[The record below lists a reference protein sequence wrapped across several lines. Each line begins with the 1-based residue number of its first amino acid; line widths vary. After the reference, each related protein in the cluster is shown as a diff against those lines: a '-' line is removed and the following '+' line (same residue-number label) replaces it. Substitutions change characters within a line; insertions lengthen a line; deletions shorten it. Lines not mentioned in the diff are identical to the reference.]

1 MGGCEMSRGVA
12 GVFRANRNLHKSSWK
27 PQIMDRKPLFVLTPF
42 VICCV
47 FFGFSANGQEVRD
60 RDADTDAI
68 GQAQGRYF
76 PPGPVAS
83 SQFRLG
89 VQIRNTNTGV
99 VITRVVPG
107 SIAQQIGLETNDTI
121 IAVSGYQV
129 GVVEGR
135 TYDVGEELVRRMA
148 RQGTAT
154 LLVLNHRN
162 GQLVNIPVPSEPSPA
177 AAVLG
182 TVNTNDRTNAYPSMT
197 LEVRLVDITHP
208 QWRDVVIAETQTVVT
223 GRWPLGFRLD
233 YDPAAIRPNHRYA
246 VEAQI
251 SLRGQT
257 VQRTLAPVAVN
268 LSVPSP
274 RVDLTL
280 ASPSQ
285 PNVNPNP
292 GTGALSPIDQVDSW
306 YVELLG
312 RKLSDR
318 ESTVWQR
325 ELSRGKPPQEILAT
339 ILGSSEYSD
348 RFRGDQRAYITDV
361 FQYLNRRSPSLQEL
375 TRWQVRLVQL
385 RDARLTLV
393 QEMLRES
400 MKR

>member
-1 MGGCEMSRGVA
+1 MTRE
-12 GVFRANRNLHKSSWK
+12 RANDFHDDRNLQKMSWK
-27 PQIMDRKPLFVLTPF
+27 PHTMHRESVSLLSLPTILLG
-42 VICCV
+42 ILALLA
-47 FFGFSANGQEVRD
+47 SGQEIRD
-60 RDADTDAI
+60 RDADSDAS
-68 GQAQGRYF
+68 GLAQGRYV
-76 PPGPVAS
+76 PPGQSAS

-99 VITRVVPG
+99 VITRIVPG
-107 SIAQQIGLETNDTI
+107 SIAQQMGLETGDTI

-135 TYDVGEELVRRMA
+135 TYDVSEELVRRMA
-148 RQGTAT
+148 SRGSAT

-162 GQLVNIPVPSEPSPA
+162 GQLVNIPVPSDPSPA
-177 AAVLG
+177 STIVG
-182 TVNTNDRTNAYPSMT
+182 TANTNDRTNAYPSMT
-197 LEVRLVDITHP
+197 LEVRLVDVTHP
-208 QWRDVVIAETQTVVT
+208 QWRDVVISETQTVVT

-233 YDPAAIRPNHRYA
+233 YDPAAIRPGHRYA

-257 VQRTLAPVAVN
+257 IQRTLSPVAVN

-280 ASPSQ
+280 ASAAQPS
-285 PNVNPNP
+285 VNPNP
-292 GTGALSPIDQVDSW
+292 GIVASSPIDQVDSW

-318 ESTVWQR
+318 ERTVWQR
-325 ELSRGKPPQEILAT
+325 ELSRGKPPQDILAT

-348 RFRGDQRAYITDV
+348 RFRGDQRAYVSAV
-361 FQYLNRRSPSLQEL
+361 FQYLNNRNPSLQEL
-375 TRWQVRLVQL
+375 TRWQARLIQL
-385 RDARLTLV
+385 RDVRLTLV

-400 MKR
+400 TKR

>member
-1 MGGCEMSRGVA
+1 MSRCLTSD
-12 GVFRANRNLHKSSWK
+12 FQTERNFQDASWK
-27 PQIMDRKPLFVLTPF
+27 PQIMYLKPFIILTLSAIFGGFLVL
-42 VICCV
+42 V
-47 FFGFSANGQEVRD
+47 ANGQEIRD
-60 RDADTDAI
+60 RDTDSDALRET
-68 GQAQGRYF
+68 QGRYYQ
-76 PPGPVAS
+76 PGQTAS

-89 VQIRNTNTGV
+89 VQVRNTNTGV

-107 SIAQQIGLETNDTI
+107 TIAQQIGLEAGDTI

-135 TYDVGEELVRRMA
+135 TYDVGEELVRRFS
-148 RQGTAT
+148 RQGAAT

-162 GQLVNIPVPSEPSPA
+162 GQLVNIPVPSDPSPA

-197 LEVRLVDITHP
+197 LEVRLIDVTHP
-208 QWRDVVIAETQTVVT
+208 QWRDVVISETQSVVT
-223 GRWPLGFRLD
+223 GQWPLGFRLD

-257 VQRTLAPVAVN
+257 VQRTLDPVPIN
-268 LSVPSP
+268 LSTPSP
-274 RVDLTL
+274 RVALTVV
-280 ASPSQ
+280 SSTQPS
-285 PNVNPNP
+285 VITNP
-292 GTGALSPIDQVDSW
+292 GTGPLSPIDQVDNW

-312 RKLSDR
+312 RKLTDR
-318 ESTVWQR
+318 EISVWQR
-325 ELSRGKPPQEILAT
+325 EMSRGKPPQEVLAT

-348 RFRGDQRAYITDV
+348 RFRGDQRAYITAV

-375 TRWQVRLVQL
+375 TRWQARLVQL
-385 RDARLTLV
+385 RDVRLTLV